1 MIIGVRSVFDEGN
14 KYCLQVLL
22 DECLHKSQ
30 TLEYDSTDAPE
41 RIDVNKTTGQRECII
56 VINSTLLRSIL
67 DFSEKYAVVILIKTR
82 FIITIKCFQKNV
94 RINNINMPYYD
105 RIGVSQGNG
114 VKNTT
119 ASKECIIFYH

>member
-1 MIIGVRSVFDEGN
+1 MVIGVRSVFDEGN
-14 KYCLQVLL
+14 KYCPQVLL

-56 VINSTLLRSIL
+56 VINGTLLRSIL
-67 DFSEKYAVVILIKTR
+67 DFSEKYVVVILIKTR